1 MDFLNA
7 IRDALI
13 FTAVMFGAPLVL
25 TAVYW
30 RKVRK

>member
-7 IRDALI
+7 IRDALVFTLVI
-13 FTAVMFGAPLVL
+13 FGIPGAI

-30 RKVRK
+30 CKVRK